1 MNTWTTVN
9 CHPYVGVHTILDI
22 WISVSQ
28 ISKILGW
35 LSWLSQFGDGKMKH
49 FPAGIPDVGWVLIHY
64 VLISKGSQLWSGMAI
79 NSFLGGVKQK
89 PLCSGFSADRAALE
103 KLKYGLWTRMW
114 RPALSHVWGLKVWIQ
129 TCSQSLDSHKDHTNL
144 NRWATVNNGLE
155 PVAIP
160 YTIKQPLQIRPWGI
174 RAFSH
179 HVFCPAM
186 WKFSHNSW
194 VGFFCFFMQVPFM
207 GWVFSQFIDAG
218 SDLKL
223 GFSLFVIVGSIH
235 VWLQTPKH
243 CQKWMC

>member
-49 FPAGIPDVGWVLIHY
+49 FPAGILDVGWVLIHY

-89 PLCSGFSADRAALE
+89 SLCSGFSADRAALE
-103 KLKYGLWTRMW
+103 KLKYGLWTRIC
-114 RPALSHVWGLKVWIQ
+114 R
-129 TCSQSLDSHKDHTNL
+129 
-144 NRWATVNNGLE
+144 
-155 PVAIP
+155 
-160 YTIKQPLQIRPWGI
+160 
-174 RAFSH
+174 F
-179 HVFCPAM
+179 
-186 WKFSHNSW
+186 NSR

-207 GWVFSQFIDAG
+207 GWVLSQFIDAG

-243 CQKWMC
+243 CQKWIC